1 MKTVCT
7 ICIQKDCSERL
18 HLQRRHIDILHMI
31 TYYICLSSI
40 LCWQV
45 ILICYNC
52 TTTFIISVLTLSTVL
67 TCYLCSEIHANF
79 VTAILFWQL
88 WQLFRAGC
96 EGSWLLKQKAVSVR
110 VVRSCMREQINSKQL
125 VQNYIFD
132 VLIVLNVDFCQW
144 PAKVIHLKDNQ
155 QSTKFCSYSDSL
167 SSIFLVICLWQSK
180 WKVYRIIHNYRGDNV
195 RSLRWVAVVATN
207 ITMMIMAVA
216 PSTTSAMPPFTSNSQ
231 LVEW

>member
-1 MKTVCT
+1 MLCHIVC
-7 ICIQKDCSERL
+7 Q
-18 HLQRRHIDILHMI
+18 
-31 TYYICLSSI
+31 
-40 LCWQV
+40 
-45 ILICYNC
+45 
-52 TTTFIISVLTLSTVL
+52 STVL
-67 TCYLCSEIHANF
+67 MCYLCSKIHGNF

-96 EGSWLLKQKAVSVR
+96 EGSWLLNQNAESVR

-125 VQNYIFD
+125 VRNYILF

-155 QSTKFCSYSDSL
+155 QSSKFCSYSDSL

-180 WKVYRIIHNYRGDNV
+180 WKVYRIIHNYCGDNV

-207 ITMMIMAVA
+207 IMMMIMAVA
-216 PSTTSAMPPFTSNSQ
+216 PSTTSATPPFTLNSP

>member
-1 MKTVCT
+1 
-7 ICIQKDCSERL
+7 
-18 HLQRRHIDILHMI
+18 
-31 TYYICLSSI
+31 
-40 LCWQV
+40 
-45 ILICYNC
+45 
-52 TTTFIISVLTLSTVL
+52 VLTVSTIL
-67 TCYLCSEIHANF
+67 TCYLCSEIPGNAPCF
-79 VTAILFWQL
+79 VTAILF

-96 EGSWLLKQKAVSVR
+96 EGSWLLNQNAESVR

-155 QSTKFCSYSDSL
+155 QSTKLCSHSDSP

-180 WKVYRIIHNYRGDNV
+180 WKVYMIIHNYCGDNV

-207 ITMMIMAVA
+207 IMMMMIMAVA
-216 PSTTSAMPPFTSNSQ
+216 PSTTSATPPFTLNSP